1 MHGVDVASVRTCQ
14 ESNLNLRRRVERAN
28 AKGLF
33 LEMQFPWI
41 GMHSNSSEIAIWDSG
56 RGLQR
61 QKRALRRDRIL
72 GGPCSLTLLEIQYL
86 YPTNP
91 SIT

>member
-28 AKGLF
+28 ANGLF

-41 GMHSNSSEIAIWDSG
+41 GMHSSEIAIWDSASG
-56 RGLQR
+56 RPRLT
-61 QKRALRRDRIL
+61 KTRAGVTPRPDFW
-72 GGPCSLTLLEIQYL
+72 GPL
-86 YPTNP
+86 
-91 SIT
+91 